1 MGQGGTS
8 SVGICERIGRP
19 RRRWPW
25 RMRTRDW
32 PPFSRPCNERGRGSW
47 KRHWTRCVEGTGTG
61 SEREKDRKLTHT
73 ADPTNG
79 CDEQKSGKKAL
90 VMERSISSSLSL
102 VANTAMLKDHGVDGL
117 YHLEPDLRETGA
129 LCDYYFVRP
138 GIKNMKLVAEHVKKS
153 AKISPAKEFYVFCI
167 PRVTLLCQKVL
178 EEEGVYGSVLM
189 NELELEFL
197 LPQSDVFSLELQ
209 KAGKEIFVDGNLT
222 SSFYLARA
230 LMNFQVQFGLIPYV
244 LGKGKE
250 ASEVARIMSHM
261 RKELGVAGP
270 STGSPQVQSMVLID
284 RQVDW
289 ITAMLTPLTYEG
301 LIDDC
306 FGIKNRTAEIPDG
319 ERGSTTQK
327 VALNDTDKLYTE
339 LKNMNWVT
347 VGKRLSEKTSAIKV
361 SHEGYRGASLESQS
375 VSELKKFVK
384 KIQNLPEVQKHV
396 LLADQLARAT
406 KKKSFVGRLQA
417 EQQALEGRNLDA
429 TCEYL
434 SDLMFSNEPLLVV
447 LKLMCLLSVMYGGL
461 PKKTYDGLRQDLLR
475 TYGYQHLATLR
486 NLQDAGLLSRQ
497 EHGKNYFSLTKKVL
511 RLSVDEELDEDQP
524 SDISF
529 VYSGWYAPLS
539 VRLVERA
546 FSGGWRVIEDVLRLL
561 PGAQFEIEQLVDE
574 KGLPVERLLTS
585 IPPGDTDTKPLVL
598 VVFVGGVTYA
608 EIAALRWLNT
618 QKGMT
623 HAFAIATTHLMSSGN
638 VIGPMIETRKLA

>member
-1 MGQGGTS
+1 MAMADAETRLNALGE
-8 SVGICERIGRP
+8 VV
-19 RRRWPW
+19 RR
-25 RMRTRDW
+25 
-32 PPFSRPCNERGRGSW
+32 EA
-47 KRHWTRCVEGTGTG
+47 K
-61 SEREKDRKLTHT
+61 KKLEEALDT
-73 ADPTNG
+73 
-79 CDEQKSGKKAL
+79 KSGKKAL

-117 YHLEPDLRETGA
+117 YHLEPDLNETGA
-129 LCDYYFVRP
+129 MCDYYFVRP
-138 GIKNMKLVAEHVKKS
+138 GIKSMKLVAEHVKKS
-153 AKISPAKEFYVFCI
+153 VKASPTKEFYVFCI
-167 PRVTLLCQKVL
+167 PRKTLLCQKIL

-189 NELELEFL
+189 CELELEFL
-197 LPQSDVFSLELQ
+197 LPQNDVFSLEMQ
-209 KAGKEIFVDGNLT
+209 NAGKEIFAEGNHT

-230 LMNFQVQFGLIPYV
+230 LMNFQIQFGLIPHV

-250 ASEVARIMSHM
+250 ASEVARIMSHT

-270 STGSPQVQSMVLID
+270 STGSPQVQTMVLID

-306 FGIKNRTAEIPDG
+306 FGIKNQVAEIPDG
-319 ERGSTTQK
+319 ERGNVMQK
-327 VALNDTDKLYTE
+327 VPLNDADKLYTE
-339 LKNMNWVT
+339 LKNMNWVA
-347 VGKRLSEKTSAIKV
+347 VGKRLSEKTSAIKL
-361 SHEGYRGASLESQS
+361 SHEGYRGASLENQT
-375 VSELKKFVK
+375 VSELKNFVK
-384 KIQNLPEVQKHV
+384 KIQNLPELQRHV
-396 LLADQLARAT
+396 LLADKLAHAT
-406 KKKSFVGRLQA
+406 KRKSFVGRLQA
-417 EQQALEGRNLDA
+417 EQQALEGRNLEA

-434 SDLMFSNEPLLVV
+434 SDLMFLHEPLTVV

-461 PKKTYDGLRQDLLR
+461 PKKTYDGLRQDFLR
-475 TYGYQHLATLR
+475 SYGFQHLTTLR

-497 EHGKNYFSLTKKVL
+497 EHGKNYYSLTKKVL
-511 RLSVDEELDEDQP
+511 KLSVDEELDEDQP
-524 SDISF
+524 SDVSF

-539 VRLVERA
+539 IRLVERA

-561 PGAQFEIEQLVDE
+561 PGPQFEIEQLVDE

-585 IPPGDTDTKPLVL
+585 IPPRDADKKPLVL

-618 QKGMT
+618 QANMT